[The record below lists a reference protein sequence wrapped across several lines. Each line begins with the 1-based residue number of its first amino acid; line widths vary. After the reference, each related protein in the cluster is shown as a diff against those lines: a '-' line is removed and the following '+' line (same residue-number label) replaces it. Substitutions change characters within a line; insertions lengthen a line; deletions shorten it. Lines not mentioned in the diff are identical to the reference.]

1 MSARDNLEKITYT
14 LRLDFTVD
22 VCTSKTG
29 PASKVSIHISLT
41 HKIIYTRV
49 PWLQRGRRA
58 GRSPRNDSHMLWP
71 PEAYTSVH

>member
-22 VCTSKTG
+22 VCTSKAG
-29 PASKVSIHISLT
+29 PASKVSLYISLK

-49 PWLQRGRRA
+49 PSL
-58 GRSPRNDSHMLWP
+58 
-71 PEAYTSVH
+71 